1 MEKFSHDSQLELKN
15 SELLLAK
22 GSTAL
27 PWVFLAI
34 VWQGDIAPA
43 DESF

>member
-1 MEKFSHDSQLELKN
+1 MEKFCHDSPLELKN
-15 SELLLAK
+15 SERLLAK

-27 PWVFLAI
+27 PRVFLAI

-43 DESF
+43 DQSF